1 MARVYVSTVVNARN
15 DRVWARV
22 RDFNGMPNWHPAIA
36 ESRIEGGEP
45 ADKIGCVR
53 DFRLRNGDR
62 IREKLLGLSDY
73 DMFCTYS
80 ILESPMGVE
89 NYVATLRLTPVTDG
103 DQTFL
108 EWTAEF
114 DCAPERENELVS
126 NIGTGVFQGGFD
138 ALQARF
144 RRLACRISS
153 KAPSSTRRP
162 ARSGMCC
169 AISTATTAGTRRWRP
184 ARSNARRPPD
194 KIGCIRRFKLQ
205 DGSELREQL
214 LALSDL
220 EQTFSYCLLDTP
232 IPMFNYVAHVR
243 LLPVTDGD
251 RTFWHW
257 ESRFTTRPDGCRAAD
272 ADGRG
277 TDLSSRLRF
286 HSPAP
291 EGGRMNAEAKPCPS
305 R

>member
-1 MARVYVSTVVNARN
+1 MARVYVSTVVNARG

-22 RDFNGMPNWHPAIA
+22 RDFNGLPNWHPAIA

-53 DFRLRNGDR
+53 DFTLRNGDR
-62 IREKLLGLSDY
+62 IREKLLGLSDF

-80 ILESPMGVE
+80 ILESPMGVQ
-89 NYVATLRLTPVTDG
+89 NYVATLRLTPVTD
-103 DQTFL
+103 
-108 EWTAEF
+108 
-114 DCAPERENELVS
+114 AP
-126 NIGTGVFQGGFD
+126 TGVVWNVLRDFNGHD
-138 ALQARF
+138 HWHPAVA
-144 RRLACRISS
+144 
-153 KAPSSTRRP
+153 SSTIERAQAADR
-162 ARSGMCC
+162 
-169 AISTATTAGTRRWRP
+169 
-184 ARSNARRPPD
+184 
-194 KIGCIRRFKLQ
+194 IGCVRRFKLK

-257 ESRFTTRPDGCRAAD
+257 EARFTTRP
-272 ADGRG
+272 
-277 TDLSSRLRF
+277 
-286 HSPAP
+286 
-291 EGGRMNAEAKPCPS
+291 AEAAELTEMVSEQIYQAGFDAIRPHLPQAAYPCRRTHP
-305 R
+305 RHR

>member
-45 ADKIGCVR
+45 SDKIGCVR

-103 DQTFL
+103 DQTFM

-114 DCAPERENELVS
+114 DCAPEREAELVG
-126 NIGTGVFQGGFD
+126 NIGGGVFQGGFD
-138 ALQARF
+138 ALKRAV
-144 RRLACRISS
+144 RRVSS
-153 KAPSSTRRP
+153 VPHIVKSTILDAPTDAVWDVLRDFNGHDRWHPAVATSTIERAHSS
-162 ARSGMCC
+162 
-169 AISTATTAGTRRWRP
+169 
-184 ARSNARRPPD
+184 
-194 KIGCIRRFKLQ
+194 
-205 DGSELREQL
+205 
-214 LALSDL
+214 
-220 EQTFSYCLLDTP
+220 
-232 IPMFNYVAHVR
+232 
-243 LLPVTDGD
+243 
-251 RTFWHW
+251 
-257 ESRFTTRPDGCRAAD
+257 
-272 ADGRG
+272 
-277 TDLSSRLRF
+277 
-286 HSPAP
+286 
-291 EGGRMNAEAKPCPS
+291 
-305 R
+305 

>member
-22 RDFNGMPNWHPAIA
+22 RDFNGLPNWHPAIA

-114 DCAPERENELVS
+114 DCAALVKKLSPLIEPTMSTPGVPSNMPFTFSATASVRSRE
-126 NIGTGVFQGGFD
+126 
-138 ALQARF
+138 
-144 RRLACRISS
+144 
-153 KAPSSTRRP
+153 APSGSW
-162 ARSGMCC
+162 
-169 AISTATTAGTRRWRP
+169 ITT
-184 ARSNARRPPD
+184 
-194 KIGCIRRFKLQ
+194 KK
-205 DGSELREQL
+205 
-214 LALSDL
+214 
-220 EQTFSYCLLDTP
+220 
-232 IPMFNYVAHVR
+232 
-243 LLPVTDGD
+243 
-251 RTFWHW
+251 
-257 ESRFTTRPDGCRAAD
+257 
-272 ADGRG
+272 
-277 TDLSSRLRF
+277 
-286 HSPAP
+286 
-291 EGGRMNAEAKPCPS
+291 
-305 R
+305 